1 MYELLFDGAYQ
12 SSRKV
17 HDAGMMSLGWLILKN
32 ERQVAHG
39 FGVAARGVDAS
50 SNMAEY
56 LALIDGLQALLD
68 LRVRDAPVKVY
79 GDSRVVISQMRG
91 GVQVNAAR
99 LRALHHQAAQL
110 AQRLNIVAWEWVPRT
125 QNQQADQLTRQ
136 ALRRFHANPKS
147 VKAAWIA
154 ILQDHLQRRGRTYHL
169 DGMLV
174 FQK

>member
-12 SSRKV
+12 SSSKI
-17 HDAGMMSLGWLILKN
+17 HDAGMMSIGWLILRN

-39 FGVAARGVDAS
+39 YGVAARGVDAS

-68 LRVRDAPVKVY
+68 LRARGEPVVVC
-79 GDSRVVISQMRG
+79 GDSQVVISQMRG
-91 GVQVNAAR
+91 GAQVNAE
-99 LRALHHQAAQL
+99 LMRALHHQADQL
-110 AQRLNIVAWEWVPRT
+110 ARRLNIVAWEWVPRS
-125 QNQQADQLTRQ
+125 QNHLADQLTRQ
-136 ALRRFHANPKS
+136 ALRLFHANPKS

-154 ILQDHLQRRGRTYHL
+154 ILQDHLQRRSRTYHL